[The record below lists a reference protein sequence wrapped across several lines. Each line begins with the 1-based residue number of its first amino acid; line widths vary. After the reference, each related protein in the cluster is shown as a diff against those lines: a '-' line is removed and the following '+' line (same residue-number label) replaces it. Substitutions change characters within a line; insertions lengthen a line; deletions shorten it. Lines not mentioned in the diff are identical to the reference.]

1 MDHWMQRHS
10 VSVTIETDIS
20 FGNLLSFEILNH
32 VAGGGHATPHDV
44 GAVHLQRIV
53 AVYFDL
59 NSFY

>member
-1 MDHWMQRHS
+1 MVHGRWHT
-10 VSVTIETDIS
+10 VPIKIETDIS
-20 FGNLLSFEILNH
+20 ECENLFLLELVKH